1 MTSTNPFRLALVSMP
16 WAIFNRPSVQLGAL
30 KSYLEAHSAVKVRT
44 FHPYLGVAR
53 VLGRDLYHFIS
64 GNVWICEA
72 LYSAILFPGQR
83 SWARRVVEEEAGKG
97 ENRIPFDFDATC
109 AQLETHLTQWAA
121 ANDWQ
126 QYDLIGF
133 SVCFNQLLA
142 TLAAVTFLKKQ
153 HPLLRIVLGGSS
165 CHSDFAPALL
175 KNFPVDF
182 MISGEGE
189 EALLNLCAYL
199 AGQTSSLADNN
210 IFSAL
215 VSPGPQSPGCV
226 SKQLEVAGLPCPDY
240 DDYFREMEA
249 LFGREPFIPVIPV
262 EFSRGCWWRKC
273 TFCNLNLQWRGYRFK
288 PAEKMAAEVVAL
300 AGRHKV
306 LDFVFTD
313 NALPPKEAVAF
324 FETMGHSGRDF
335 RFFAEIRA
343 DYRGRAMEISRKGG
357 LTSVQVGIEA
367 MSNSLLAKMVKGVTV
382 MDNLAVMKDA
392 LANGVVLDG
401 NLIVEFP
408 GSSSEEVA
416 ETLAN
421 LDFAFPFHPLTTA
434 AFFLGHG
441 SPVDEAPKKYG
452 IRART
457 MHHQAA
463 RLFPAKIGAELAL
476 LIKGFRGDRAVQ
488 RTLWAPVASKVKKWQ
503 DYHRSRNKT
512 EKLLLS
518 FRDGG
523 DFLIIR
529 QELPDKKVLHH
540 RLRGISRQIYFA
552 CEMIIDLQ
560 ALAGIFPSFTMQ
572 QIEKFLDDLV
582 AKRLVFREQDRFLAL
597 AIRRKT

>member
-53 VLGRDLYHFIS
+53 VLGSELYHFIS

-83 SWARRVVEEEAGKG
+83 LRARRVVAEEAGKG
-97 ENRIPFDFDATC
+97 ENRIPLDFDATC
-109 AQLETHLTQWAA
+109 AQLETHLAGWAA
-121 ANDWQ
+121 ATDWQ

-142 TLAAVTFLKKQ
+142 TLAAVTYLKKQ
-153 HPLLRIVLGGSS
+153 HPRLRIVLGGSS

-189 EALLNLCAYL
+189 ATLLNLCAYL
-199 AGQTSSLADNN
+199 AGQTPSLEDN
-210 IFSAL
+210 IFR
-215 VSPGPQSPGCV
+215 VQVPGGQGTGGGC
-226 SKQLEVAGLPCPDY
+226 KQLDVAGLPCPDY
-240 DDYFREMEA
+240 NDYFREMEA
-249 LFGREPFIPVIPV
+249 QFGQEPFMPVIPV

-288 PAEKMAAEVVAL
+288 PADKMAAEVLAL

-313 NALPPKEAVAF
+313 NALPPHDAVAF
-324 FETMGHSGRDF
+324 FATMADTGLDF

-343 DYRGRAMEISRKGG
+343 DYRGRAMEISRRGG

-367 MSNSLLAKMVKGVTV
+367 MSNSLLVKMVKGVTV

-401 NLIVEFP
+401 NLIIEFP
-408 GSSSEEVA
+408 GSSSEEVR
-416 ETLAN
+416 ETLVN

-441 SPVDEAPKKYG
+441 SPVDEAPKNYG

-463 RLFPAKIGAELAL
+463 RLFPAGIGAELTL
-476 LIKGFRGDRAVQ
+476 LIKGFRGDRAGQ
-488 RTLWAPVASKVKKWQ
+488 RKLWAPVQAKVKRWRQ
-503 DYHRSRNKT
+503 YHRSRNKM
-512 EKLLLS
+512 ERLLLCY
-518 FRDGG
+518 RDGG

-540 RLRGISRQIYFA
+540 RLRGISRQIYLA
-552 CEMIIDLQ
+552 CEEISDLPG
-560 ALAGIFPSFTMQ
+560 LTGMFPSFTRQ

-582 AKRLVFREQDRFLAL
+582 AKRLVFREQERFLAL
-597 AIRRKT
+597 AVRQKT

>member
-1 MTSTNPFRLALVSMP
+1 MTSALPFRLALISMP

-30 KSYLEAHSAVKVRT
+30 KAYIEAHAEVEVKT

-53 VLGRDLYHFIS
+53 LLGSDLYHFIS

-72 LYSAILFPGQR
+72 LYSAILFPSQR
-83 SWARRVVEEEAGKG
+83 LHARRVVEEEAGKG
-97 ENRIPFDFDATC
+97 GYSVPLDFDATC
-109 AQLETHLTQWAA
+109 AQLETHLAGWAA
-121 ANDWQ
+121 ATDWRKF
-126 QYDLIGF
+126 DLVGF

-142 TLAAVTFLKKQ
+142 TLAAVSYLKKE
-153 HPLLRIVLGGSS
+153 HPRLRIVLGGSS
-165 CHSDFAPALL
+165 CHADFAPALL

-182 MISGEGE
+182 MLSGEGE
-189 EALLNLCAYL
+189 KALLNLCAYL
-199 AGQTSSLADNN
+199 AGQTSSLAAGV
-210 IFSAL
+210 FSSAGQGGTG
-215 VSPGPQSPGCV
+215 VSCQGPQ
-226 SKQLEVAGLPCPDY
+226 LDVAGLPCPDY
-240 DDYFREMEA
+240 DDYFREMEG
-249 LFGREPFIPVIPV
+249 LFGQEPFIPVIPL

-273 TFCNLNLQWRGYRFK
+273 TFCNLNLQWRGYRCK
-288 PAEKMAAEVVAL
+288 PAEKMAAEVLSL

-313 NALPPKEAVAF
+313 NALPPKDAGAF
-324 FETMGHSGRDF
+324 FATMGHTGLDL

-343 DYRGRAMEISRKGG
+343 DHRGRVMEISRRGG

-367 MSNSLLAKMVKGVTV
+367 FSNSLLGKMAKGTTV

-408 GSSSEEVA
+408 GSSLDEVG

-441 SPVDEAPKKYG
+441 SPVDAAPKKYG
-452 IRART
+452 ICART
-457 MHHQAA
+457 MHHHAA
-463 RLFPAKIGAELAL
+463 RLFPDEIGAELVL
-476 LIKGFRGDRAVQ
+476 LIKGFRGDRAGQ
-488 RTLWAPVASKVKKWQ
+488 RKLWAPVQAKVKKWQ

-529 QELPDKKVLHH
+529 QELPDGRVLHH
-540 RLRGISRQIYFA
+540 RLRGISRQIFLA
-552 CEMIIDLQ
+552 CETISDLP
-560 ALAGIFPSFTMQ
+560 ALTGMFPTFTRQ
-572 QIEKFLDDLV
+572 QIEKFLDALV
-582 AKRLVFREQDRFLAL
+582 AKRLVFREKDRFLAL
-597 AIRRKT
+597 AVRQKT

>member
-30 KSYLEAHSAVKVRT
+30 KSYLEAHASVRVRT

-53 VLGRDLYHFIS
+53 ILGLDLYHFIS

-83 SWARRVVEEEAGKG
+83 SRARMVVEEEAGKG
-97 ENRIPFDFDATC
+97 ENRIPLDFDAAC
-109 AQLETHLTQWAA
+109 AQLETHLAGWAA
-121 ANDWQ
+121 ATDWQ
-126 QYDLIGF
+126 KYDLIGF

-153 HPLLRIVLGGSS
+153 HPRLRIVLGGSS
-165 CHSDFAPALL
+165 CHGDFAPALL

-189 EALLNLCAYL
+189 EALLNLCSYL
-199 AGQTSSLADNN
+199 AGQTSSLADN
-210 IFSAL
+210 IFSAEL
-215 VSPGPQSPGCV
+215 PARAGTFCGR
-226 SKQLEVAGLPCPDY
+226 KQLEVARLPCPDY
-240 DDYFREMEA
+240 DDYFREMETR
-249 LFGREPFIPVIPV
+249 FGAETFIPVIPV

-273 TFCNLNLQWRGYRFK
+273 AFCNLNLQWRGYRFK
-288 PAEKMAAEVVAL
+288 PAEKMAAEVLSL

-324 FETMGHSGRDF
+324 FATMGHSGRDF

-343 DYRGRAMEISRKGG
+343 DYRGRAMEISRQGG

-367 MSNSLLAKMVKGVTV
+367 MSNSLLVKMVKGVTV

-488 RTLWAPVASKVKKWQ
+488 RKLWAPVTAKVKKWQ

-540 RLRGISRQIYFA
+540 RLRGISRQIYLA
-552 CEMIIDLQ
+552 CEEINNLQ
-560 ALAGIFPSFTMQ
+560 GLAGIFPSFTMQ

-582 AKRLVFREQDRFLAL
+582 AKRLLFREQDKFLAL
-597 AIRRKT
+597 AIRQKT